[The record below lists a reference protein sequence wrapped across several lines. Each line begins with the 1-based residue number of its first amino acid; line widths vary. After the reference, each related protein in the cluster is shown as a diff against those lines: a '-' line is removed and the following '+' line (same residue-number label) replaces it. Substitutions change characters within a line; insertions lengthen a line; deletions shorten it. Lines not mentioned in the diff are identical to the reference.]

1 MSKEVDERIV
11 SMEFDNKNFE
21 ANVRE
26 SMSTIEKLKS
36 ALKFKGAEKGLQA
49 VEKASNKVN
58 FSGLNSAV
66 DQIGVRFSAMQ
77 VMATTALANIT
88 NAAVNAG
95 KQLVNSLTVQPIT
108 SGFQE
113 YETQIGSIQTILS
126 NTRWQNTSLDQ
137 VNSALDQL
145 NDYADQTIY
154 NFTEMTRNIGTFTAA
169 GVGLEQSVSAI
180 KGIANLAAVSGSS
193 SQQASTAMYQLSQAL
208 AAGRVSLMDWNSVVN
223 AGMGG
228 KVFQDALI
236 RTSEIMGTGAKQA
249 IETYGTFRESLTKGQ
264 WLTTDVLTET
274 LKQISGAYTE
284 ADLISQ
290 GYTKEQAAEIAALA
304 DDATKAATKVR
315 TFSQLMDTTMEA
327 LGSGWTNTWEILIG
341 DFDEATEFWSGISSV
356 INDAVG
362 QSADARNQMLQ
373 QWVDMGGRQNILDGL
388 VAALDGLNNIITPI
402 KEAFSEIFPPVT
414 AQTLLDISTGFEN
427 LMVKF
432 RDFSAGAAPV
442 VKDVFTAIFSV
453 IKAIGS
459 VIGSVTTGIGE
470 FFGVITGSGG
480 DIGSIIS
487 QLAGFVTGAANAVT
501 ESGALTGVLTTLG
514 NAFGNVISII
524 TDLVTGAGS
533 KLGSMFSGM
542 GDIFGGV
549 ANIVVTAASNISSG
563 LGEIL
568 STADLGSIIDVF
580 NSGMLATL
588 IASVKGWFDS
598 LTGGVEESTGGL
610 IDSIKDMV
618 GGISDNVTGVLD
630 SVRGSLETWQTN
642 IKTDILLKI
651 AVAVVALVA
660 AIAVLASIDPDRLT
674 DALGAITVLF
684 AELIGSM
691 TLFTKLNTNMEQLTG
706 VATMIAMAAAIAILA
721 GAMKSLAE
729 LDMDG
734 ITRGMVGIAGLATIM
749 TAVTKALSKGGDIS
763 KGAVQLILMAAAIKV
778 LASVAIDLSVLDWEG
793 LAKGLVG
800 VGVLMAE
807 MAGFSQLVKAD
818 GIIKATAAMVIMA
831 AGLEILADVVQKF
844 GSMSI
849 ETIAQGLITVA
860 AAVAEFAG
868 LMRIFP
874 KGTTIIKSAAGIFIL
889 ALALESLVPAMQG
902 FAGLGIEGAAIAV
915 GSIAGVMGTMSALMT
930 IMSKMDVFKLG
941 AAAGAIDQMSN
952 VFNNLS
958 NAINTMSQI
967 SVGGIV
973 QSLAALTTGV
983 GLMIGIMVI
992 MSKLDVGDVA
1002 SITITMPVLAASL
1015 GMLADAINKIGNMNI
1030 ENAAAST
1037 IALVGAVGALAI
1049 GMQAVKGKL
1058 SSVASLMLVSVALVA
1073 LAGAIVLIS
1082 NTGIIGVATS
1092 FIALA
1097 GAMTIV
1103 GLATKILKPL
1113 IPSMFSLA
1121 GSIAT
1126 FGGSLVILG
1135 VGTAAVG
1142 IGLGA
1147 LMTSLA
1153 AGIAALVLID
1163 PAKAGAGILVLAGA
1177 LTVIGV
1183 AAKLLK
1189 PMIGSILSLSVSLL
1203 SFAVSAAAVSVSIA
1217 VLVSAL
1223 TALGS
1228 IGQEGAK
1235 TVVTTLK
1242 ELIIGITGMIPELI
1256 TNLMESFKTIVLGLL
1271 DALVEIAPQLADG
1284 IFQILS
1290 QTIQSSLEYMPQIAG
1305 FFIDFLIQMLN
1316 TVRERLPE
1324 LFPAVTG
1331 LIGDLIKMIMEA
1343 LGQWQDTGNSIEVA
1357 VGIFTGMIGLVV
1369 LLNFIKGMIPG
1380 AMVGLLGLA
1389 AFVVEFGA
1397 VLTALG
1403 ALQQLTGAAS
1413 FINSAGDLLQS
1424 IGTAIGQFI
1433 GGLVG
1438 GFAEGATSTLP
1449 QVGTN
1454 LSQFAM
1460 NIMPFLI
1467 AMQMVDQK
1475 TIDGVTNLALAIAA
1489 LAGANFVDAVTT
1501 FLSGGQDF
1509 GDLGAKLIP
1518 FGQAMVQFSS
1528 IVSGIDVDAINAS
1541 AACGQALAALATSLP
1556 KEGGLAQAIFGETVD
1571 MGTFATQMVA
1581 FGMALRMYATAVSG
1595 VDFGPVQESAVA
1607 GQALSDLASTLPKE
1621 GGLAQAIFGET
1632 TDMDKFGAQMVAFGL
1647 ALKLYAAA
1655 VAGLDTESI
1664 QNSVTAGQALSDL
1677 ANALPNEG
1685 GLAEWIFG
1693 GSDLGSFG
1701 ETLTQFGD
1709 ALNEFSGSVAEVD
1722 TTQILAVTARIRSI
1736 KDLMADSVAL
1746 DMTGLENLKRM
1757 GELSDA
1763 YVDFYNDASSI
1774 DTGSITSHIN
1784 ALNQIRDFLT
1794 GLTGLDL
1801 SGANSFV
1808 QSVTDISNIAMNG
1821 ITSTFE
1827 VGSLEA
1833 TGQTLMTT
1841 LAGGMR
1847 LGLGDC
1853 TQAARDVIQG
1863 VCDELGNPGSVDIPG
1878 AGTSVVNKFAEGI
1891 KNNIVTATGA
1901 VNQLMSSAIQGLQG
1915 HYNDFFQ
1922 AGVNLAEGFASGIG
1936 TSAYKA
1942 KIEAAA
1948 MANAAANAAKA
1959 ALDEHSPSKVMRRI
1973 GEYAGQGFVLGVGDF
1988 VAKSEKAG
1996 EKLAQGVIDGAS
2008 LKSLYESFGDL
2019 EGVYKNLTDLSKKY
2033 DKQKKKDT
2041 KTTEEETEETSKFS
2055 EVLSTV
2061 ADDVQKLIDRRNDL
2075 RAIDKLLSGT
2085 AKLSRGFVAELLNS
2099 SGKYAGAI
2107 SEMTKLTTDQ
2117 LNMLSAVYDESKL
2130 AENME
2135 ELANTLS
2142 ESLQSVYDGY
2152 DRLGALQKLFSRG
2165 IKFGSGF
2172 ISELID
2178 SSGQYADA
2186 LVGMA
2191 DLTEEQLKRIEDAF
2205 NEQKTIDN
2213 MNNLID
2219 TVSEMMMSIQDRY
2232 DRIDALN
2239 TILSNKNLNLSEEF
2253 IAELKDSSG
2262 EYADILTSMVDLT
2275 EEQIKQIEA
2284 IYNENIRLDNIE
2296 KVIDKIS
2303 ELEKEVLDLQNF
2315 DSRVNSILGKAGGT
2329 VSNVFANE
2337 LRDIDGEF
2345 ADFLDALEDASGAA
2359 ITKVSDMFTLKK
2371 FFTNLKTLENAVNGN
2386 HGLREAFEKAETD
2399 IEGFAVAITRCGLDM
2414 EEVIDK
2420 ITEFADKVSDGFNK
2434 IKVSSQT
2441 GLGEF
2446 MDNIKNNLI
2455 YAEEWAT
2462 NLDKV
2467 IDVARGVS
2475 GGMDFINKVLEGGID
2490 QYGRIIAEMA
2500 NLSDEGIENII
2511 NAISGAYS
2519 SGASYGI
2526 GIANSYMDYS
2536 GRAFEDIGKALG
2548 IGLTSGI
2555 TTGVS
2560 STASNINHTINTMCS
2575 DIETTTKSYFGI
2587 HSPSKLMASIGKNIV
2602 AGLSNGITNA
2612 RNWVIDAVSTINSY
2626 LSDVDT
2632 SVNDMTVKITPV
2644 IDYAEYDKKL
2654 AVLSSD
2660 YAAMLSP
2667 TTMNSLESVIRLSGQ
2682 NGINDATKR
2691 LADAVDRL
2699 ENKVA
2704 SINPDN
2710 FGVTYQ
2716 QINNSPTPLSTATI
2730 YRQTRNQ
2737 ISLAKNRNGKSFN
2750 N

>member
-49 VEKASNKVN
+49 VEKASGKVN

-77 VMATTALANIT
+77 VVATTALANIT

-169 GVGLEQSVSAI
+169 GVGLDQSVSAI

-228 KVFQDALI
+228 KVFQDALV
-236 RTSEIMGTGAKQA
+236 RTSELMGTGAKQA
-249 IETYGTFRESLTKGQ
+249 IETYGTFRESLTQGQ

-284 ADLISQ
+284 AELVSQ
-290 GYTKEQAAEIAALA
+290 GYTQEQAAEIVALA

-356 INDAVG
+356 INEAVG

-388 VAALDGLNNIITPI
+388 TLALEGLNNILTPI
-402 KEAFSEIFPPVT
+402 KEAFSEVFPPIT
-414 AQTLLDISTGFEN
+414 AQTLTDISTGFKN
-427 LMVKF
+427 LMN
-432 RDFSAGAAPV
+432 DFKTFASGAAPV

-453 IKAIGS
+453 LKSIGSIIGS
-459 VIGSVTTGIGE
+459 VASGIGE
-470 FFGVITGSGG
+470 FFGVISSSGG
-480 DIGSIIS
+480 DIGNIIS

-501 ESGALTGVLTTLG
+501 ESGALTGVLVTLG
-514 NAFGNVISII
+514 NAFGNVLGAISSLI
-524 TDLVTGAGS
+524 TGGVS
-533 KLGSMFSGM
+533 KLGSMFSGV
-542 GDIFGGV
+542 GDILSG
-549 ANIVVTAASNISSG
+549 AADIIVTAISNITSG
-563 LGEIL
+563 LGDIL
-568 STADLGSIIDVF
+568 GTADFGSLIDVF
-580 NSGMLATL
+580 NSGMLASL
-588 IASVKGWFDS
+588 IVAVKGWFNS

-610 IDSIKDMV
+610 IDSLKEMV
-618 GGISDNVTGVLD
+618 SGISDTASSVLD

-660 AIAVLASIDPDRLT
+660 AIAVLAAIDPDRLT
-674 DALGAITVLF
+674 DALGALTVLF
-684 AELIGSM
+684 TELIGAM

-706 VATMIAMAAAIAILA
+706 VATMIAMAVAIAILA
-721 GAMKSLAE
+721 GAMKSLSD
-729 LDMDG
+729 LNVDQ
-734 ITRGMVGIAGLATIM
+734 ITNGMVAIAGLATVM
-749 TAVTKALSKGGDIS
+749 VAVSKALSNGDNIA
-763 KGAVQLILMAAAIKV
+763 KGAVQLVLMAAAIKV
-778 LASVAIDLSVLDWEG
+778 LASAVIDMAALDWESI
-793 LAKGLVG
+793 AKGLVS
-800 VGVLMAE
+800 VGVLMGAVSI
-807 MAGFSQLVKAD
+807 FSNKVKAE
-818 GIIKATAAMVIMA
+818 GIGKVSVAMVLMAAAMK
-831 AGLEILADVVQKF
+831 ILASAVYDFGTMDIGTIVTGLSTIGASMAIFAVLIDKLPEAKEVV
-844 GSMSI
+844 
-849 ETIAQGLITVA
+849 
-860 AAVAEFAG
+860 
-868 LMRIFP
+868 
-874 KGTTIIKSAAGIFIL
+874 KSAAAIVIMSLAFKMLIPVFQDLGNIGPLGVATSLLGIAGSLKIL
-889 ALALESLVPAMQG
+889 TEFMEPLLNLNWDKLTGLAWVLPSLTGALKQVSEAVQMLSSVSVVDIGVSLIAFSKIFDELQEMITKLDKMDIGDMAAVSIAMPIITGALYTVASAIQLLSGIGFEGSLSSIIAIGGAMQ
-902 FAGLGIEGAAIAV
+902 AISIGIDAV
-915 GSIAGVMGTMSALMT
+915 SGQAS
-930 IMSKMDVFKLG
+930 
-941 AAAGAIDQMSN
+941 AAGA
-952 VFNNLS
+952 L
-958 NAINTMSQI
+958 
-967 SVGGIV
+967 
-973 QSLAALTTGV
+973 
-983 GLMIGIMVI
+983 
-992 MSKLDVGDVA
+992 
-1002 SITITMPVLAASL
+1002 
-1015 GMLADAINKIGNMNI
+1015 
-1030 ENAAAST
+1030 
-1037 IALVGAVGALAI
+1037 LV
-1049 GMQAVKGKL
+1049 
-1058 SSVASLMLVSVALVA
+1058 VSVALVA
-1073 LAGAIVLIS
+1073 FAGAIVLIS
-1082 NTGIIGVATS
+1082 NSGIIGVVTS

-1126 FGGSLVILG
+1126 FGGSLIVLG

-1163 PAKAGAGILVLAGA
+1163 PMKAGQGLIILAGA
-1177 LTVIGV
+1177 FTVIGV

-1189 PMIGSILSLSVSLL
+1189 PMIGSILQLSASLL
-1203 SFAVSAAAVSVSIA
+1203 SFSVSAAAVSISIA
-1217 VLVSAL
+1217 VLVAAL

-1228 IGQEGAK
+1228 IGQEGAQ
-1235 TVVTTLK
+1235 TIVTTLR
-1242 ELIIGITGMIPELI
+1242 ELILGITEMIPELI
-1256 TNLMESFKTIVLGLL
+1256 GNMMESFKTIVLGLL

-1290 QTIQSSLEYMPQIAG
+1290 QTIQSSLEYMPEIAG

-1331 LIGDLIKMIMEA
+1331 LIGDLIKMIMDA
-1343 LGQWQDTGNSIEVA
+1343 LGQWQETGNSIEMA

-1380 AMVGLLGLA
+1380 AMVGLLELA
-1389 AFVVEFGA
+1389 AFVLEFGTI
-1397 VLTALG
+1397 LTLLG

-1424 IGTAIGQFI
+1424 IGTAIGQFL
-1433 GGLVG
+1433 GGIVG

-1449 QVGTN
+1449 QVGLS

-1460 NIMPFLI
+1460 NVTPFLI
-1467 AMQMVDQK
+1467 AMKMVDQA

-1489 LAGANFVDAVTT
+1489 LAGANFADAVTT

-1528 IVSGIDVDAINAS
+1528 IVSGIDVDAVNAS

-1556 KEGGLAQAIFGETVD
+1556 KEGGLAQAIFGESVD

-1632 TDMDKFGAQMVAFGL
+1632 TDMDKFGAQIVAFGL

-1655 VAGLDTESI
+1655 VAGLDVESI

-1701 ETLTQFGD
+1701 ETLIQFGD
-1709 ALNEFSGSVAEVD
+1709 ALNDFSESVAGVD
-1722 TTQILAVTARIRSI
+1722 TTQILAVTARVRSI
-1736 KDLMADSVAL
+1736 KDLMADSAAL

-1784 ALNQIRDFLT
+1784 ALKQIRDFLT

-1808 QSVTDISNIAMNG
+1808 QSVTDISNIALNG
-1821 ITSTFE
+1821 MTESFD
-1827 VGSLEA
+1827 VSSLES
-1833 TGQTLMTT
+1833 TGQSLMTS
-1841 LAGGMR
+1841 LAGGLR
-1847 LGLGDC
+1847 LGLGEC
-1853 TQAARDVIQG
+1853 TAAAKEVIQG
-1863 VCDELGNPGSVDIPG
+1863 VCDELGNPTSVDIPG

-1901 VNQLMSSAIQGLQG
+1901 VSQLMSSAIQGLQG
-1915 HYNDFFQ
+1915 HYNDFYQ
-1922 AGVNLAEGFASGIG
+1922 AGVNLAEGFASGIS

-1948 MANAAANAAKA
+1948 MANAAASAAKA
-1959 ALDEHSPSKVMRRI
+1959 ALDEHSPSKVMMRI
-1973 GEYAGQGFVLGVGDF
+1973 GEYAGEGFVNGI
-1988 VAKSEKAG
+1988 ASYIEKSSS
-1996 EKLAQGVIDGAS
+1996 VGAS
-2008 LKSLYESFGDL
+2008 MAQAALNATAQAAEMFGTFGDL
-2019 EGVYKNLTDLSKKY
+2019 DAQIAGLRELSEALDTSKK
-2033 DKQKKKDT
+2033 D
-2041 KTTEEETEETSKFS
+2041 EEEANAETEESTENTSK
-2055 EVLSTV
+2055 LSTALSSV
-2061 ADDVQKLIDRRNDL
+2061 ADSLQEVTDRRNDL
-2075 RAIDKLLSGT
+2075 SALNKLLQDTSLT
-2085 AKLSRGFVAELLNS
+2085 LSDGFIAELMS
-2099 SGKYAGAI
+2099 ADGQYAGAI
-2107 SEMTKLTTDQ
+2107 SEMVNLTKEQ
-2117 LNMLSAVYDESKL
+2117 IQELNNVFEMQQSTEDMSMMFETVSESITNLNKQRQNLKAMSKL
-2130 AENME
+2130 INR
-2135 ELANTLS
+2135 TGVS
-2142 ESLQSVYDGY
+2142 
-2152 DRLGALQKLFSRG
+2152 FS
-2165 IKFGSGF
+2165 KGF
-2172 ISELID
+2172 IKEVMS
-2178 SSGQYADA
+2178 SSGQYADV
-2186 LVGMA
+2186 LSSMA
-2191 DLTEEQLKRIEDAF
+2191 DLTDDQLQMIADSFDESKLL
-2205 NEQKTIDN
+2205 DN
-2213 MNNLID
+2213 FQSMI
-2219 TVSEMMMSIQDRY
+2219 
-2232 DRIDALN
+2232 
-2239 TILSNKNLNLSEEF
+2239 
-2253 IAELKDSSG
+2253 
-2262 EYADILTSMVDLT
+2262 DIL
-2275 EEQIKQIEA
+2275 A
-2284 IYNENIRLDNIE
+2284 EN
-2296 KVIDKIS
+2296 
-2303 ELEKEVLDLQNF
+2303 
-2315 DSRVNSILGKAGGT
+2315 
-2329 VSNVFANE
+2329 
-2337 LRDIDGEF
+2337 DG
-2345 ADFLDALEDASGAA
+2345 LVDALEASGVSVEEFVEQVTEAGDDISD
-2359 ITKVSDMFTLKK
+2359 ITSQI
-2371 FFTNLKTLENAVNGN
+2371 
-2386 HGLREAFEKAETD
+2386 TD
-2399 IEGFAVAITRCGLDM
+2399 FADTVADGFSKLSINDQTG
-2414 EEVIDK
+2414 
-2420 ITEFADKVSDGFNK
+2420 ITEFVDNLRNNVVVAQDWGRNLETVFSKVSGYPSYLTDAFK
-2434 IKVSSQT
+2434 
-2441 GLGEF
+2441 E
-2446 MDNIKNNLI
+2446 
-2455 YAEEWAT
+2455 A
-2462 NLDKV
+2462 V
-2467 IDVARGVS
+2467 I
-2475 GGMDFINKVLEGGID
+2475 EGGIG
-2490 QYGRIIAEMA
+2490 QYGRIIQELSGMSSAAIMQVISLWNSA
-2500 NLSDEGIENII
+2500 NQTGLEIGGQLATSMYDTMDKVGTSITKGVTRGVKTTDVSVV
-2511 NAISGAYS
+2511 NAAT
-2519 SGASYGI
+2519 
-2526 GIANSYMDYS
+2526 D
-2536 GRAFEDIGKALG
+2536 
-2548 IGLTSGI
+2548 
-2555 TTGVS
+2555 
-2560 STASNINHTINTMCS
+2560 MCGNVV
-2575 DIETTTKSYFGI
+2575 DAIKTYFQVNGD
-2587 HSPSKLMASIGKNIV
+2587 
-2602 AGLSNGITNA
+2602 AGLSEVA
-2612 RNWVIDAVSTINSY
+2612 RKIGKQVVYGLTTGLTQSATGLTEAMKLVDDAVAY
-2626 LSDVDT
+2626 LKSLTDQGIDLQVRVT
-2632 SVNDMTVKITPV
+2632 PVLDMT
-2644 IDYAEYDKKL
+2644 DFNNKL
-2654 AVLSSD
+2654 AALKSSAVSQVSSNIMD
-2660 YAAMLSP
+2660 
-2667 TTMNSLESVIRLSGQ
+2667 TVNSISSSMSQ
-2682 NGINDATKR
+2682 NGVKNEASELT
-2691 LADAVDRL
+2691 DAVKMLTD
-2699 ENKVA
+2699 KVD

-2716 QINNSPTPLSTATI
+2716 QNNYSPKALSTAAI
-2730 YRQTRNQ
+2730 YRQTKNQ
-2737 ISLAKNRNGKSFN
+2737 ISMAKTKSPNSFKK
-2750 N
+2750 